1 MDTVFQWKGKYL
13 ELHPI
18 EPSGSKPLHS
28 KLLEEDNTTP
38 LHTAIHYF
46 QSLYLSK
53 ADSFAGAQLF
63 VDLPSCELQRALLK
77 LILATW
83 QVLTITSTS
92 ISYYITFGIPL
103 PITVLIVHPSL
114 LPLYTYH
121 HTFILPNLCV
131 LSRARTVANI
141 IISSITCMMSWPT
154 KRPAAQVPAEAS
166 SGAPSSTLDIYDREN
181 WGDAFKSDWAKKERL
196 WSDKAETQGYGR
208 FKEPEALGYMSDFD
222 AGSRYRPTLNK
233 KGEWVLNDAPP
244 IHRSTYAPS
253 KRPRPRP
260 VSPPRAGVAA
270 EDRAAFNQELRE
282 QAAQYGEP
290 APKGLPEPMERRNR
304 LLKKRAAAAA
314 IPSEPTR
321 KSARVRDQPARANA
335 PAPIPTTAVGVTESS
350 ASALVPKSENTMTSG
365 GSSSSMSTIRAAMAP
380 IGTMVSTGPSSTS
393 TDAPAAPV
401 SMQMSNDNV
410 PDNQPENSVA
420 PVAFL
425 QGSCSSVSQTEATS
439 QGLRVTWKM
448 HAALA
453 RNVQSIM
460 STITSIKQEEGD
472 GKSNKAVTG
481 RKRRAEDDEDRRPA
495 KKAALGKIVHD
506 KKRKAK
512 DESGPSKKRTR
523 ISHACQGCQHWRVKC
538 DGASPCS
545 SCVKRGKTCV
555 YDKNDGAKDDD
566 FEADGVSETE
576 SDLKPPRSLAGPVST
591 KNASLTRGPA
601 AVSSKKSAVGR
612 AARGPSCNMCREKK
626 TGCSREKPCSNC
638 KERGWN
644 CVYEV
649 PQTTDQPKNTSSGG
663 GSGSGAPGKKPS
675 GGEQKNSGAEA
686 TLSHQLGGPSNGS
699 SAQQTNG
706 AAENTKVL
714 SELQITQNESSDIR
728 SILPAISKWT
738 VKGDYGFQDLQFNI
752 TACLTKRQL
761 EKREMVPEE
770 DKQDFGILETA
781 TNEQRTQEE
790 SFHSRPSIKL
800 VLPDH
805 LKGFLV
811 DDWENVTKN
820 GLVVELPHSKATVD
834 QILKDYVEYEKQ
846 HRQEGSAHMDIL
858 VETIE
863 GLREYFDKALAR
875 ILLYR

>member
-1 MDTVFQWKGKYL
+1 M
-13 ELHPI
+13 
-18 EPSGSKPLHS
+18 
-28 KLLEEDNTTP
+28 
-38 LHTAIHYF
+38 
-46 QSLYLSK
+46 
-53 ADSFAGAQLF
+53 
-63 VDLPSCELQRALLK
+63 
-77 LILATW
+77 
-83 QVLTITSTS
+83 
-92 ISYYITFGIPL
+92 FGIPL
-103 PITVLIVHPSL
+103 PTTVLFVQTSS

-121 HTFILPNLCV
+121 HTFILPTLCA

-141 IISSITCMMSWPT
+141 IISSITCMMSWRT

-166 SGAPSSTLDIYDREN
+166 SGAPSSTLDIHDRDN
-181 WGDAFKSDWAKKERL
+181 WGDAFKSDWAKKEGL
-196 WSDKAETQGYGR
+196 WSDKAKTQGYGD
-208 FKEPEALGYMSDFD
+208 FKKPEQLGYMSDFH

-244 IHRSTYAPS
+244 IHRSTYEPS
-253 KRPRPRP
+253 KKLLRPRPI
-260 VSPPRAGVAA
+260 SPPKAGIAA

-290 APKGLPEPMERRNR
+290 APKVLPQPMERRNR
-304 LLKKRAAAAA
+304 LQKKSAAAAA

-321 KSARVRDQPARANA
+321 KSARVRDQPARTNA
-335 PAPIPTTAVGVTESS
+335 PAPMPTTAVGVTESS
-350 ASALVPKSENTMTSG
+350 ASALAPKSENTIASG
-365 GSSSSMSTIRAAMAP
+365 NSSSMSAINAAMAP
-380 IGTMVSTGPSSTS
+380 IDAMVSTEPVSTS
-393 TDAPAAPV
+393 TDAPSAPG
-401 SMQMSNDNV
+401 SMHMSKDNV
-410 PDNQPENSVA
+410 PDNQFEESVA

-425 QGSCSSVSQTEATS
+425 QGSRSSVSQTDALN

-453 RNVQSIM
+453 HNIQSIM
-460 STITSIKQEEGD
+460 STIASIKQEEGD
-472 GKSNKAVTG
+472 GKSSKAVAG
-481 RKRRAEDDEDRRPA
+481 KKRKAEDDEDGRPA
-495 KKAALGKIVHD
+495 KKAAAGNTVNN
-506 KKRKAK
+506 KKRKVK
-512 DESGPSKKRTR
+512 DESGPSKKRSR
-523 ISHACQGCQHWRVKC
+523 ISHACKGCQHWRVKC

-555 YDKNDGAKDDD
+555 YDKNEDAKD
-566 FEADGVSETE
+566 EHSGADRASESE
-576 SDLKPPRSLAGPVST
+576 CDEKPPRSLAGPVST
-591 KNASLTRGPA
+591 KNASVTRPA
-601 AVSSKKSAVGR
+601 AAASSRKSAVGR

-649 PQTTDQPKNTSSGG
+649 PQTTDQSKKPSSGG
-663 GSGSGAPGKKPS
+663 SSGSGAPGKKS
-675 GGEQKNSGAEA
+675 SRGEQKNSSAEA
-686 TLSHQLGGPSNGS
+686 TSSHQLDDPSNGS
-699 SAQQTNG
+699 SAQQTKG
-706 AAENTKVL
+706 AAKNTDIL
-714 SELQITQNESSDIR
+714 SELQISQNESSEIR
-728 SILPAISKWT
+728 SILPAISKWI

-761 EKREMVPEE
+761 EKREVVPEE
-770 DKQDFGILETA
+770 DNQDFGILETA

-875 ILLYR
+875 ILLYRYVFADSFPAHLAS